1 MSLTVFTE
9 SISTIFSFRS
19 LIDIALVAILF
30 YQIISMLRGTRA
42 AQVLIGMLVIFV
54 AFVFSN
60 LLQFE
65 TLHWII
71 SKFYSS
77 FIMVVIVLFQDD
89 IRRLLSRFG
98 KGPFFSGMEFR
109 SGGLIIQEVVSA
121 AKSLSHE
128 RIGALVVFERSI
140 GLDKLYDHSVQLN
153 ALVSEQLLMS
163 IFQSFSPLHD
173 GAVIVQKNRISCAS
187 AQLPL
192 SKNPLFSKKMG
203 TRHSAAVGISE
214 ETDAVVLVVSEESG
228 HISIAWDGNLQKQTS
243 ADAARKMLH
252 SLLLPRGDRN
262 PYVVWWNETFLFKY
276 NRFLVRVRSVLRLS
290 SRKFL
295 VERRRNLDRRH
306 LMHVGTEGKEFS
318 SYRVQAPVGQQVQFS
333 QNIFVRFHPKSSVT
347 ELVTPVEYF
356 VSTYAKHENSRQ
368 ENGVHHAHGDEIK
381 PHGVPHATP
390 PFVDEEPSPSEVL
403 RSAVELLPQDRF
415 DPPIP
420 KPPPPRDVV
429 VGGVSLNPPLEEM
442 GSKPSG
448 DSSEENQETKEPLE
462 QQNKVEKDHG

>member
-1 MSLTVFTE
+1 MLVDP
-9 SISTIFSFRS
+9 IRTIFSWKS
-19 LIDIALVAILF
+19 IIDIGLVAVLF

-54 AFVFSN
+54 AYVFSN

-98 KGPFFSGMEFR
+98 KGPFFTGIEVR
-109 SGGLIIQEVVSA
+109 SGALIIEEAVNA

-128 RIGALVVFERSI
+128 RIGALIVFERSI

-153 ALVSEQLLMS
+153 ALVSEQLLIS

-214 ETDAVVLVVSEESG
+214 ETDAVVMVVSEETG
-228 HISIAWDGNLQKQTS
+228 NISIAWEGNLQKQTS
-243 ADAARKMLH
+243 TDATKKMLH
-252 SLLLPRGDRN
+252 VLLLPRGERN
-262 PYVVWWNETFLFKY
+262 VFLSWFEDKFLFDLNK
-276 NRFLVRVRSVLRLS
+276 FLIQVKHKFPFRQTKNVEYERRKSDERRS
-290 SRKFL
+290 SRLNFEELKNSIQKQ
-295 VERRRNLDRRH
+295 VEHENNLASN
-306 LMHVGTEGKEFS
+306 S
-318 SYRVQAPVGQQVQFS
+318 SK
-333 QNIFVRFHPKSSVT
+333 NIFVRFTNNSKIKSVLSSSEDFVSSVDKSGKV
-347 ELVTPVEYF
+347 L
-356 VSTYAKHENSRQ
+356 SIKS
-368 ENGVHHAHGDEIK
+368 DK
-381 PHGVPHATP
+381 PHPENTLYEQKNIEEDHMKEEDSPQGITQNEALRAI
-390 PFVDEEPSPSEVL
+390 VDLAPE
-403 RSAVELLPQDRF
+403 DRF

-420 KPPPPRDVV
+420 KPPPPRDVSI
-429 VGGVSLNPPLEEM
+429 GGVSLNPPIEEPTAN
-442 GSKPSG
+442 K
-448 DSSEENQETKEPLE
+448 EENKEE
-462 QQNKVEKDHG
+462 KVEKT